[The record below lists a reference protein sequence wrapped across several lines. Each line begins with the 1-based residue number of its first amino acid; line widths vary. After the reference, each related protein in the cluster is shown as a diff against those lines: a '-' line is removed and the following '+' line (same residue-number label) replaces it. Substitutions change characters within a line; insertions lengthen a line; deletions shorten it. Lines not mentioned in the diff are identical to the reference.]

1 MVHKDRVYGIII
13 PITGKIIGLRQLN
26 RKGCLKVTN
35 LLSEAELRLLF
46 WDTDYTQID
55 FKKHSKA
62 VIERILMFGSMD
74 AYRWLFR
81 FYETD
86 EIKKVIT
93 TSRQLDVRTATM
105 FMNFFGIP
113 REEIACFKFKKT
125 P

>member
-1 MVHKDRVYGIII
+1 MTK
-13 PITGKIIGLRQLN
+13 
-26 RKGCLKVTN
+26 
-35 LLSEAELRLLF
+35 LLSESELRLLF

-55 FKKHSKA
+55 YRKHSKA

-81 FYETD
+81 FYQTD

-113 REEIACFKFKKT
+113 REVMACFKNALT
-125 P
+125 PV